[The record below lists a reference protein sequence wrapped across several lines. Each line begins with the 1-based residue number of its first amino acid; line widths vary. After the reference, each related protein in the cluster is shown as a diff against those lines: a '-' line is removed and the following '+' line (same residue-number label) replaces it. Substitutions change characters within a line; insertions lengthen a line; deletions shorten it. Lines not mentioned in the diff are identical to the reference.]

1 MIVRCR
7 NKGIPDTEI
16 RLYLFVFFYFYFFFS
31 KEKDAR
37 GNCEKKSVKRRK
49 VKEGIGEEMLG
60 MCSMWIFA
68 VYDLQERS
76 D

>member
-1 MIVRCR
+1 M
-7 NKGIPDTEI
+7 
-16 RLYLFVFFYFYFFFS
+16 FFYFYFFFS